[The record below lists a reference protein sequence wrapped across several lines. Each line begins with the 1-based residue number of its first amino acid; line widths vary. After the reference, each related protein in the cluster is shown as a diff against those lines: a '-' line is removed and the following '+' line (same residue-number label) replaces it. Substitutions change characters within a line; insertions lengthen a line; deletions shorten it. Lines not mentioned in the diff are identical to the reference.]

1 MIFQEI
7 NGIKFKMAKEFD
19 FGFLVKYGRVFKVF
33 DDQDSGNICFGIDGE
48 DQKLFVKF
56 AGAPTAEYT
65 GTPADA
71 IERLKSTLPIY
82 QNVKQA
88 SLIKFIGAEEIGN
101 GFAVIFEWA
110 DGECMG
116 RMYMESHKNIM
127 CLPVKE
133 KVNIFQ
139 SIIVF
144 LRDIA
149 EMGYIAIDFYDGS
162 IMYDR
167 EKKITTIC
175 DIDFFRKSPCI
186 NDMGQ
191 MWGSPRFMSPEE
203 YELGSVLDEVTNVFT
218 IGQMGFSLFTD
229 SDRAAENWPLS
240 MESYQ
245 VLMKAISPNREERYD
260 SIAEFGRC
268 WYEAVKEW
276 Y

>member
-127 CLPVKE
+127 
-133 KVNIFQ
+133 
-139 SIIVF
+139 
-144 LRDIA
+144 
-149 EMGYIAIDFYDGS
+149 
-162 IMYDR
+162 
-167 EKKITTIC
+167 
-175 DIDFFRKSPCI
+175 
-186 NDMGQ
+186 
-191 MWGSPRFMSPEE
+191 
-203 YELGSVLDEVTNVFT
+203 
-218 IGQMGFSLFTD
+218 
-229 SDRAAENWPLS
+229 
-240 MESYQ
+240 
-245 VLMKAISPNREERYD
+245 
-260 SIAEFGRC
+260 
-268 WYEAVKEW
+268 
-276 Y
+276 